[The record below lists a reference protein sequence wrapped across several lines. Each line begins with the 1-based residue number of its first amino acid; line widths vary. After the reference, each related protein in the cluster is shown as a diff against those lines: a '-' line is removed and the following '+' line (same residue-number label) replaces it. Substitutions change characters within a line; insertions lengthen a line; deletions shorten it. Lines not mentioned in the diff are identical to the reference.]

1 QIWQTHKLTR
11 RINQA
16 LEDKRQKTGH

>member
-1 QIWQTHKLTR
+1 MFNSWEIRHRKNDTSSLTR

-16 LEDKRQKTGH
+16 